1 MRGPARPS
9 GAGARATLVANGS
22 GASGRFVAAGWAAGG
37 ADGVLELTMAR
48 RCVASDD
55 ARAKWKLREL
65 KACVLSA
72 AGSDAAA
79 ARDEPWLALLVAPP
93 T

>member
-1 MRGPARPS
+1 MRRNARLSAHQPAERELAD
-9 GAGARATLVANGS
+9 GLVGGGRAD
-22 GASGRFVAAGWAAGG
+22 G